1 MKTYMAKNGEV
12 PRKWWVIDAKG
23 QTLGRM
29 CNQIAQLLRGKH
41 KPQFTP
47 QSDTGD
53 FVIVINA
60 DQVEMSGQKWT
71 QKKYYRHSRFF
82 GSLKEKSAEL
92 LREQKPEFIIEDAV
106 YGMLPKNKLARR
118 LLRKLKTYKGT
129 DHPHTAQR
137 PEPWSLEH

>member
-12 PRKWWVIDAKG
+12 TRKWWLIDAKG

-47 QSDTGD
+47 QSDAGD
-53 FVIVINA
+53 FVVVINA
-60 DQVEMSGQKWT
+60 SKVEMTGQKWQ

-92 LREQKPEFIIEDAV
+92 LRVQKPEFIIEDAV
-106 YGMLPKNKLARR
+106 FGMLPKNKLARQ
-118 LLRKLKTYKGT
+118 LLKKLKTYDGAE
-129 DHPHTAQR
+129 HPHSAQR
-137 PEPWSLEH
+137 PEPFSLQ